1 MMHRRRF
8 IQASLA
14 AAGLGALTSRSALAR
29 PDEPLSVMT
38 VRGPVEADTLGTTL
52 PHEHVLVDFAPVAE
66 LEPGRYNR
74 DEAFE
79 VVLPYLEQLKALGCQ
94 SLAECTPAYLG
105 RDVRLLRRLSEASGL
120 HLLTNTGYYG
130 ARDDQHLPE
139 HVFTESAG
147 ELAARWTREWEEG
160 IDGTDVRPGFM
171 KIGVDRGPLSD
182 VDRKLVRAAARA
194 HLATGLTMA
203 VHTGP
208 AEGAF
213 DELDVLAEEG
223 VHPSAWIWV
232 HAQAEEDGSRHVEAA
247 RRGGWVEFD
256 GVHPDRIERHV
267 ALVMNMKAH
276 DLLGRVLIS
285 HDAGWY
291 SAGEAGGGD
300 FRPYTTLFAELL
312 PALRE
317 AGLTEADVRQLTVRN
332 PAEAFAIRVREA

>member
-1 MMHRRRF
+1 MHRRQF
-8 IQASLA
+8 VQSSLA
-14 AAGLGALTSRSALAR
+14 AAGLGVLAEKTRQSRVGTA
-29 PDEPLSVMT
+29 LSVMT
-38 VRGPVEADTLGTTL
+38 VQGLVEASDLGQML
-52 PHEHVLVDFAPVAE
+52 PHEHVLVDFAPIDDQ
-66 LEPGRYNR
+66 EPGRY
-74 DEAFE
+74 DPDVAFD
-79 VVLPYLEQLKALGCQ
+79 VILPHLERLKALGCQ
-94 SLAECTPAYLG
+94 TVAECTPAYLG
-105 RDVRLLRRLSEASGL
+105 RDVGLLRRLSEASGL

-139 HVFTESAG
+139 HVFAESAD
-147 ELAARWTREWEEG
+147 ELAARWIREWEEG

-171 KIGVDRGPLSD
+171 KIGVDAGPLSD

-232 HAQAEEDGSRHVEAA
+232 HAQNEEDLSRHVEAA

-256 GVHPDRIERHV
+256 GVHPDRIEQYV
-267 ALVMNMKAH
+267 ALVMNMQQH
-276 DLLGRVLIS
+276 GLLGHVLLS

-291 SAGEAGGGD
+291 SVGEPEGGG
-300 FRPYTTLFAELL
+300 FRAYNTLFEELL
-312 PALRE
+312 PALQS
-317 AGLTEADVRQLTVRN
+317 AGPHRRGR
-332 PAEAFAIRVREA
+332 PAACCP

>member
-1 MMHRRRF
+1 
-8 IQASLA
+8 
-14 AAGLGALTSRSALAR
+14 
-29 PDEPLSVMT
+29 MT
-38 VRGPVEADTLGTTL
+38 VRGLVEADELGRML
-52 PHEHVLVDFAPVAE
+52 PHEHVLVDFAPIDE
-66 LEPGRYNR
+66 LEPARYDP
-74 DEAFE
+74 DEAFGAI
-79 VVLPYLEQLKALGCQ
+79 LPHLERLKALGCQ
-94 SLAECTPAYLG
+94 SVAECTPAYLG

-139 HVFTESAG
+139 HVFTESAD

-171 KIGVDRGPLSD
+171 KIGVDAGPLSD

-194 HLATGLTMA
+194 HRATGLTMA

-223 VHPSAWIWV
+223 VHASAWIWV
-232 HAQAEEDGSRHVEAA
+232 HAQAEDDGSRHVEAA

-267 ALVMNMKAH
+267 ELVMNMKAH
-276 DLLGRVLIS
+276 GLLGRVLLS

-291 SAGEAGGGD
+291 SVGEAGGGD
-300 FRPYTTLFAELL
+300 FRGYSTLFEDFL
-312 PALRE
+312 PALRA
-317 AGLTEADVRQLTVRN
+317 AGLTEDEITQLVVRN
-332 PAEAFAIRVREA
+332 PAEAFAIRVRES

>member
-1 MMHRRRF
+1 MRWDRRCRT
-8 IQASLA
+8 STCWSTSPPS
-14 AAGLGALTSRSALAR
+14 TSRSRAATTR
-29 PDEPLSVMT
+29 TSPSTLSY
-38 VRGPVEADTLGTTL
+38 PIWNE
-52 PHEHVLVDFAPVAE
+52 
-66 LEPGRYNR
+66 
-74 DEAFE
+74 
-79 VVLPYLEQLKALGCQ
+79 LKALGCQ
-94 SLAECTPAYLG
+94 TLAECTPAFLG
-105 RDVRLLRRLSEASGL
+105 RDVRLLRRLAEASGL

-139 HVFTESAG
+139 HVFGESAD

-182 VDRKLVRAAARA
+182 VDRKLVRAAART
-194 HLATGLTMA
+194 HRATGLTMA

-213 DELDVLAEEG
+213 DELAVLEEEG

-232 HAQAEEDGSRHVEAA
+232 HAQAEEDADRHVEAA

-276 DLLGRVLIS
+276 DLLHRVLVS

-291 SAGEAGGGD
+291 RVGEAGGGAY
-300 FRPYTTLFAELL
+300 RGYATLFERFL
-312 PALRE
+312 PALRA
-317 AGLTEADVRQLTVRN
+317 AGLTDDEIALLVVRN
-332 PAEAFAIRVREA
+332 PAEAFAIRVRES